1 MANKNIT
8 GSKVSVNKP
17 VFREMILLKIEEI
30 YGKLYNHE
38 NNGTLLALV

>member
-1 MANKNIT
+1 MANEDIT

-30 YGKLYNHE
+30 YGKI
-38 NNGTLLALV
+38 V